1 MPTVLDASALV
12 GLLVSNRGHQPV
24 AAALAVGDAMAPG
37 VLDAEVLHTLARLER
52 IGYISPALANAA
64 VDSLETAPI
73 ERFNHPIL
81 IRPSWALR
89 ANLTGY
95 DAMYAAL
102 ARAMDCA
109 LITADARFARAV
121 TGEIAVTVVP
131 G

>member
-1 MPTVLDASALV
+1 MPTVVDASALV
-12 GLLVSNRGHQPV
+12 GLLIRDRRHQPV

-37 VLDAEVLHTLARLER
+37 VLDAEVLHSVARLER
-52 IGYISPALANAA
+52 IGDISPALADAA
-64 VDSLETAPI
+64 VASLESAPI
-73 ERFNHPIL
+73 ERFNHPVL
-81 IRPSWALR
+81 IRSAWALR

-121 TGEIAVTVVP
+121 SGEIAVTVVP

>member
-1 MPTVLDASALV
+1 MPTIIDASALV
-12 GLLVSNRGHQPV
+12 GFLVRKRGNQPV

-37 VLDAEVLHTLARLER
+37 VLDPEVLHSVARLER
-52 IGYISPALANAA
+52 TGQISSALAGAA
-64 VDSLETAPI
+64 IASLEIAPI

-81 IRPSWALR
+81 IRPAWALR

-95 DAMYAAL
+95 DAMYVAL

-109 LITADARFARAV
+109 LITADARLARALA
-121 TGEIAVTVVP
+121 GDIAVTVVP